1 MNNMVLLLLFSHSHY
16 FGTVG
21 IAFIVLSS
29 VTVMGLG
36 IAGNRVST
44 QHNNLPLE
52 TYDKSALSANI
63 KQITLH
69 KVCIKQHRTH
79 QVSSK

>member
-1 MNNMVLLLLFSHSHY
+1 MALFLLFTHSHY

-29 VTVMGLG
+29 ITVMGLDSRRTG
-36 IAGNRVST
+36 FT
-44 QHNNLPLE
+44 QHNSLPLE